1 MTFNM
6 DFFIVGLMQVF
17 GFFVQGTTGFG
28 CTVIAASVTN
38 GILGTSIGVP
48 YGTIIT
54 LPFLYYL
61 GIKGRKDVSWKD
73 LLKIV
78 IGCAPGIL
86 IGNMLF
92 SSISPQTAKIG
103 IGAMIIVIATMNIH
117 KHIVR
122 PLIMRCT
129 EEENNEDTLGKKIFR
144 YGCLLLGGIVHGA
157 FTIGGPL
164 ITVYTLEAVKDKR
177 KFRNTM
183 TWLWCILNVWNA
195 YSQYNKVPFGDRS
208 YLMNALIIGLPLAGI
223 GFFFGMRFLEKI
235 NRVQFLRIVY
245 AILMLIGV
253 NMFKGSVPWTP
264 QLIKYTTISLII
276 AFIGYTFII
285 IKNRNKQP
293 LASQTK

>member
-1 MTFNM
+1 MNFSI
-6 DFFIVGLMQVF
+6 DFLIVGLMQVV

-38 GILGTSIGVP
+38 GILGTAIGVP

-73 LLKIV
+73 LAKIV
-78 IGCAPGIL
+78 LGCAPGIL

-103 IGAMIIVIATMNIH
+103 IGTMIIIIATMNIH
-117 KHIVR
+117 KHIVK
-122 PLIMRCT
+122 PLILKQI
-129 EEENNEDTLGKKIFR
+129 EEEVVEDTIGRKIFR
-144 YGCLLLGGIVHGA
+144 YGCLLLGGVVHGA

-164 ITVYTLEAVKDKR
+164 ITVYTLEAIKDKR

-195 YSQYNKVPFGDRS
+195 YSQYNKVTFGDRL
-208 YLMNALIIGLPLAGI
+208 YLINALLIGLPLAGI

-245 AILMLIGV
+245 AVLMLIGV
-253 NMFKGSVPWTP
+253 NMVKGSVPWTP
-264 QLIKYTTISLII
+264 ELIKYILITLGI
-276 AFIGYTFII
+276 ACTGYAAMI
-285 IKNRNKQP
+285 IKNKNNS
-293 LASQTK
+293 AY